1 MAKIN
6 RKTFVRLMGY
16 AKPHIWK
23 LALALALLTCGTAS
37 DVIGP
42 ILIKVFIDQ
51 NLTPGVFPTGRILF
65 LGSAYLFLIVSSTV
79 FNYLQLVSFQTIA
92 LKIIQQIRID
102 VFAKVQHLGLSF
114 FDKTPAGTLI
124 SRITND
130 TEAMKDLFVS
140 VLSTFIQNIIQL
152 VGIYVS
158 MFVLDVRLASF
169 CLILAPVIITIM
181 RIYQKHSSR
190 IFHTARHWLS
200 LVNAKLNESLQG
212 MYVIQAMRQEKRL
225 QKEFDEINES
235 FRLARLGNIKLNAVM
250 LRPLVDIV
258 YFLSLMLII
267 SFFGYQSF
275 RSAVD
280 IGVVYVFVNYLD
292 RFFEPVNNMM
302 QRLNLFQQAI
312 VSAERVFQ
320 VLDETDMAPQQ
331 VGNGNSKIH
340 DGEIV
345 FDHVSFSYD
354 GKTEVLKDISFTA
367 HPSQTVALV
376 GHTGSGKST
385 IVQLLMRFYRV
396 TKGRILIDGEP
407 LEFYSENELRNRIG
421 LVLQDPFLFVGDI
434 HSNIRLSRE
443 QISSAEIREAA
454 EFVQADPFIQN
465 LPHGYE
471 EKTGERGATLSSGQR
486 QLLSFAR
493 TIAGKPKILV
503 LDEAT
508 ASIDTETEEAIQEAL
523 SKMRRNRTTIAIAH
537 RLSTIQDADLILVLH
552 HGQIVERGT
561 HQSLLE
567 KQGLYHKMFLLQQ
580 GLHSP
585 NPSVSSLFMD
595 V

>member
-1 MAKIN
+1 M
-6 RKTFVRLMGY
+6 RLMGY

-23 LALALALLTCGTAS
+23 LALALTLLTCGTAS

-51 NLTPGVFPTGRILF
+51 NLTPNVFPAGRILF

-152 VGIYVS
+152 VGIYAS

-225 QKEFDEINES
+225 QKEFDDINES

-331 VGNGNSKIH
+331 VGNGKLKIH

-354 GKTEVLKDISFTA
+354 GNTEVLKDISFTV

-385 IVQLLMRFYRV
+385 IVQLLLRFYNV
-396 TKGRILIDGEP
+396 TKGRILLDGEP
-407 LEFYSENELRNRIG
+407 LESYPENELRNRIG

-434 HSNIRLSRE
+434 QSNIRLSRR

-454 EFVQADPFIQN
+454 EFVQADPFIQD

-580 GLHSP
+580 GLHSS
-585 NPSVSSLFMD
+585 NPSVSSPFMD